1 MITAIIIDDEN
12 KGRIALRQK
21 LNDYC
26 PEIQIVGEAENG
38 DQGIILIQQY
48 KPNLVFLDIE
58 MPRMNGFDMLNHLSE
73 KNFHLI
79 FTTAYDHYAIKAI
92 KFAAFDYL
100 LKPIDIEELKNA
112 VGKLKK
118 IKPLDITPQLDI
130 LIQSANLRSKGYQK
144 IAIPTM
150 EGISFFEI
158 DDLIHLDAESNYT
171 MLYFTQNRKILASKT
186 LKEFEE
192 QLPVDKFFRIHHSHI
207 VNLKF
212 IVKYIKGEGG
222 QLLME
227 NGKSLDV
234 SRRKK
239 VDLIQKLI

>member
-21 LNDYC
+21 LTDYC
-26 PEIQIVGEAENG
+26 PDIQIVGEAENG
-38 DQGIILIQQY
+38 EQGIILIQQC
-48 KPNLVFLDIE
+48 KPNIVFLDIE
-58 MPRMNGFDMLNHLSE
+58 MPRMNGFDMLNHLAE

-112 VGKLKK
+112 VSKLTK
-118 IKPLDITPQLDI
+118 IKPLDITPQLDV
-130 LIQSANLRSKGYQK
+130 LIQNAYRNSKGYQK

-150 EGISFFEI
+150 EGISFFET

-192 QLPVDKFFRIHHSHI
+192 QLPTDRFFRIHHSHI

-222 QLLME
+222 QLIME

-239 VDLIQKLI
+239 GDLIQKLI